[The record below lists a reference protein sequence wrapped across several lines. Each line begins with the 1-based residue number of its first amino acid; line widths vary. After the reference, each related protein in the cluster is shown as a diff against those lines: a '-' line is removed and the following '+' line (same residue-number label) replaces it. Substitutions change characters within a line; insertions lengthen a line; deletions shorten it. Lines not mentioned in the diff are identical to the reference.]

1 MNTLENIYT
10 FKTRNFTIRVD
21 AVEEIDPDFSFDE
34 SGETQ
39 EMIERGDWVC
49 FAVRASV
56 SFRNNGSRYANANV
70 EIGEDYL
77 GNCIHE
83 NIRDF
88 RDHLGIK
95 KHANRGSYFTD
106 MIRESIREARKT
118 LSEMPKLRK

>member
-10 FKTRNFTIRVD
+10 FNTRNFTISVD
-21 AVEEIDPDFSFDE
+21 AMEENYPDFSFDDT
-34 SGETQ
+34 GETQ
-39 EMIERGDWVC
+39 EMIERGDWLC

-56 SFRNNGSRYANANV
+56 SFRGSD
-70 EIGEDYL
+70 ISEDYL

-95 KHANRGSYFTD
+95 KHANRGSYFSD

>member
-21 AVEEIDPDFSFDE
+21 AMEETDPDFSFDDT
-34 SGETQ
+34 GETQ
-39 EMIERGDWVC
+39 EMIERGDWLC

-56 SFRNNGSRYANANV
+56 SFRGSV
-70 EIGEDYL
+70 IGEDYL
-77 GNCIHE
+77 WNCIYK
-83 NIRDF
+83 NIRDL
-88 RDHLGIK
+88 RDHFRIG
-95 KHANRGSYFTD
+95 KHSGCGSYFTD

>member
-10 FKTRNFTIRVD
+10 FKTSNFTIRVD
-21 AVEEIDPDFSFDE
+21 AIEEIYPDFSFDE

-39 EMIERGDWVC
+39 EMIERGDLVC

-56 SFRNNGSRYANANV
+56 SFRGSD
-70 EIGEDYL
+70 IGEDYL

-83 NIRDF
+83 NIQDF

-118 LSEMPKLRK
+118 LSEMPKLRANI

>member
-21 AVEEIDPDFSFDE
+21 AVEETNPDFSFDDT
-34 SGETQ
+34 GEAQ
-39 EMIERGDWVC
+39 EMIERGDWLC

-56 SFRNNGSRYANANV
+56 SFRGSD
-70 EIGEDYL
+70 IGEDYL
-77 GNCIHE
+77 GNCIYQ

-88 RDHLGIK
+88 RDHFGIR
-95 KHANRGSYFTD
+95 KHANCGSYFTD

-118 LSEMPKLRK
+118 LSEMPTLRQTI

>member
-21 AVEEIDPDFSFDE
+21 AMEETDPDFSFDDT
-34 SGETQ
+34 GETQ
-39 EMIERGDWVC
+39 EMIERGDWLC

-56 SFRNNGSRYANANV
+56 SFRGSD
-70 EIGEDYL
+70 IGEDYL

-88 RDHLGIK
+88 RDNIGVV
-95 KHANRGSYFTD
+95 RGSYFSD
-106 MIRESIREARKT
+106 MVRNVIREARKT
-118 LSEMPKLRK
+118 LSEMPKLRQTI